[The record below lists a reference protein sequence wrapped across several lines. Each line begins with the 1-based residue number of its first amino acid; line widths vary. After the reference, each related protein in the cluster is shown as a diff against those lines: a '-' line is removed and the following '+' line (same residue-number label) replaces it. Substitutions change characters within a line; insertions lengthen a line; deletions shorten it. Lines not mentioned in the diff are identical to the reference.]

1 MTTSFLPALRKA
13 LLLLLCCALTP
24 LPVMLLAAA
33 PATVVY
39 TGNLPSASG
48 PGRKIELRLASNG
61 AMTWLTDFRNN
72 RAPVIDEG
80 RWNATTIDDIDL
92 VIERRD
98 GKPVGPYALR
108 LVRQGETLRTTAES
122 AAEFGSQGL
131 TLTRIKAPPPP
142 SAQGVGAPTIGAASP
157 IGGVWQWSGL
167 ISAAEKITV
176 ENPERYTLEL
186 QAGGKA
192 QLRADCNR
200 GTATW
205 KSDGRAIG
213 IKPGALTKAKCPPG
227 SLDGRYL
234 KALELAAGHRIRADR
249 LFLDLPGEGG
259 SMMFLRPGGAR

>member
-1 MTTSFLPALRKA
+1 MTTLFLPALRKA
-13 LLLLLCCALTP
+13 LLVLLGCALTP
-24 LPVMLLAAA
+24 VPAALPAA

-39 TGNLPSASG
+39 TGTLPSASG

-61 AMTWLTDFRNN
+61 TVTWLTDFRNN

-80 RWNATTIDDIDL
+80 RWTATTIENIDL

-108 LVRQGETLRTTAES
+108 LVRQGETLRTTGES

-131 TLTRIKAPPPP
+131 TLTRTRSAAPA
-142 SAQGVGAPTIGAASP
+142 AQGAPLAGTTSP
-157 IGGVWQWSGL
+157 VGGVWQWGGL
-167 ISAAEKITV
+167 FSAAEKITV
-176 ENPERYTLEL
+176 DNPERYTLEL

-192 QLRADCNR
+192 LLRADCNR

-205 KSDGRAIG
+205 KSDGGAIG
-213 IKPGALTKAKCPPG
+213 IKPGALTRAQCPPG
-227 SLDGRYL
+227 SLDARYL
-234 KALELAAGHRIRADR
+234 KALELAAGYRIRAGR

-259 SMMFLRPGGAR
+259 SMMFLRPGAVR